1 MRRFKYSREFLQW
14 ALQPPGFRQD
24 WHIGVRACKT
34 KRLVGFITGVP
45 ATLRVRTN
53 TISMAEINFLCV
65 HKKLRSKRL
74 APVLIKV
81 GRYSTQ
87 LCFNTR
93 QIVSR
98 QIEQLPVGFSEV
110 FSASYNAM
118 AP

>member
-1 MRRFKYSREFLQW
+1 MLLHCRFKYSREFLQW

-45 ATLRVRTN
+45 ATLRVRSN
-53 TISMAEINFLCV
+53 TIAMAEINFLCV

-81 GRYSTQ
+81 SIICSHEKQPWEAVMGSCRFEAV
-87 LCFNTR
+87 LWH
-93 QIVSR
+93 
-98 QIEQLPVGFSEV
+98 
-110 FSASYNAM
+110 
-118 AP
+118 